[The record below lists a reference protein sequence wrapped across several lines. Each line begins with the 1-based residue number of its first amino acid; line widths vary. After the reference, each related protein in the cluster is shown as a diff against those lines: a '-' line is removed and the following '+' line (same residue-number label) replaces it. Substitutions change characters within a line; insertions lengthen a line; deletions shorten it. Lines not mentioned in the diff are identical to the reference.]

1 VIERW
6 TATRASDDEF
16 RLAEGPVWDG
26 PRERLLW
33 VEIEAGAVN
42 TGRLSGGRIER
53 TGTQVLDRTVGAV
66 AVTRTGG
73 LLVAGS
79 ETLHEVAADGQV
91 TPGPRILPTGSGR
104 RLNDGKCDPSGAFI
118 VGTMQLSE
126 KPGTDEVLVRVDPDR
141 SVTVIDSGLA
151 QSNGLAWTPEFYS
164 IDTAPGVIYVR
175 HDYQSPREVFLRDD
189 WDPDGMCADRD
200 GNLWVAVYGSG
211 EVRRFSPRGELTG
224 VVEVGEPEVTCP
236 EFAGPGLDTL
246 VITTRH
252 HLYTADVGAVGVP
265 SFTWAD

>member
-6 TATRASDDEF
+6 TAERASDDEF

-33 VEIEAGAVN
+33 VEIEAGAVH
-42 TGRLSGGRIER
+42 TGRLAGRRVER

-73 LLVAGS
+73 LLVAGT
-79 ETLHEVAADGQV
+79 ETLLEVAADGRV
-91 TPGPRILPTGSGR
+91 TPGPRILPAGSGR
-104 RLNDGKCDPSGAFI
+104 RLNDGKCDPSGDFV
-118 VGTMQLSE
+118 VGSMQLSE
-126 KPGTDEVLVRVDPDR
+126 KPGTDEVLVRVGADR
-141 SVTVIDSGLA
+141 SVKVLDTGLGL
-151 QSNGLAWTPEFYS
+151 SNGMAWTTDFYS
-164 IDTAPGVIYVR
+164 TDTVPGAVYVR

-189 WDPDGMCADRD
+189 WDPDGMCADAE
-200 GNLWVAVYGSG
+200 GNIWIAVYGAG

-224 VVEVGEPEVTCP
+224 VVEVADPEVTCP

-252 HLYTADVGAVGVP
+252 HLFTADVGAAGVP
-265 SFTWAD
+265 SVAWAG